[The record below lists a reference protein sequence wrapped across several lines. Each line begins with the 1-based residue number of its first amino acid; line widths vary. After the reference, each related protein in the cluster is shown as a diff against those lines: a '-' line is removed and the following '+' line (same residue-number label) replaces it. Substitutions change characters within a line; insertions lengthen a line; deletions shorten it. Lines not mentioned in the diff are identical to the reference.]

1 MSNGGTPITNTE
13 YGITGKN
20 VMKVYFARQG
30 DAELWNIHVSDTVVN
45 PSVRRGVFME
55 STVYSISYGGVIAKD
70 SNDLSAEGTSLAL
83 GSPQVNQG
91 YGPEACY

>member
-1 MSNGGTPITNTE
+1 MHSTQVSSNPSGYCSG
-13 YGITGKN
+13 Y
-20 VMKVYFARQG
+20 Y
-30 DAELWNIHVSDTVVN
+30 S

-70 SNDLSAEGTSLAL
+70 SNNLAAEGTSLAL
-83 GSPQVNQG
+83 SSPQVNQG